1 MTSSALSKLRQWL
14 KKQELDAIYLPRTD
28 EYGNENLRPE
38 HERIAW
44 LTGFS
49 GSAGTLVVSQE
60 AAVLFVDGRYELQ
73 AKRQLLSGFDSVALR
88 EQKPEAWLRA
98 NLASGARV
106 GCPQELLSHQHQ
118 RRMASEMERGGLCF
132 ELCAEHPVD
141 KLWRQRPAASTGKYI
156 HLQREIHG
164 HDAEDKIELI
174 RQWLEQRELDAVF
187 ISAADSTSWLLNIRS
202 NIVPYSLV
210 ALARALV
217 TRDGDCLLFAD
228 QKPNPHRLFEAHFD
242 YRPSHKLSA
251 TLAKFKDK
259 AVAYDPSSCPC
270 CVRIGERWQEHADP
284 CAALKARK
292 NATEIEGMRTAHD
305 YDCLVWLRV
314 LRWLGQQENGVFEAE
329 VEQKIVD
336 TRSQF
341 ANYVSESFAAIIA
354 SGPNGASAH
363 YRHQGQGRYIKR
375 DDVVLIDS
383 GAHYLSGTTDCTRT
397 VAFGEVSAE
406 AKTAFTQVLQAH
418 IALARQAFPR
428 GTTGA
433 QLDMLARARLW
444 LEGRDYQHGTG
455 HGVGCCLNVHESPP
469 SISPIS
475 TSVLEPGMILSIE
488 PGYYQA
494 NAYGIRLENLYLVR
508 EHKSYPDYLSFQSL
522 TSVPFDLRMIDTKIL
537 TPTDMDWLEEYNYA
551 SLDTA
556 DRMLD
561 ELTGESNSTSDA
573 DDDDD

>member
-1 MTSSALSKLRQWL
+1 MASSALSKLRQWL
-14 KKQELDAIYLPRTD
+14 KKQELDAVYLPRTD

-73 AKRQLLSGFDSVALR
+73 AKRQLLSGFESVALR
-88 EQKPEAWLRA
+88 EQKPEAWLCA
-98 NLASGARV
+98 NLAAGARV
-106 GCPQELLSHQHQ
+106 GCPQELLSHEHQ
-118 RRMASEMERGGLCF
+118 RSLSSELELGGLCF
-132 ELCAEHPVD
+132 ELCAEHPID
-141 KLWRQRPAASTGKYI
+141 KLWRQRPAASIGKYI
-156 HLQREIHG
+156 HLQRATHG

-187 ISAADSTSWLLNIRS
+187 VSAADSVSWLLNLRS
-202 NIVPYSLV
+202 NTVPYSLV

-217 TRDGDCLLFAD
+217 TRDGDCLLFAE
-228 QKPNPHRLFEAHFD
+228 QKPNPHRLFDSHFD
-242 YRPSHKLSA
+242 YLPSDKLSA
-251 TLAKFKDK
+251 TLGKFKDK
-259 AVAYDPSSCPC
+259 VVAYDPSSCPC
-270 CVRIGERWQEHADP
+270 IVSIGARWQEHADP
-284 CAALKARK
+284 CAPLKACK
-292 NATEIEGMRTAHD
+292 NEVEIEGMRTAHD
-305 YDCLVWLRV
+305 YECLVWLRI
-314 LRWLGQQENGVFEAE
+314 LRWLGQQENGVYEAE
-329 VEQKIVD
+329 VEEKILE
-336 TRSQF
+336 TRGQL
-341 ANYVSESFAAIIA
+341 AEYVCESFAAIVA

-383 GAHYLSGTTDCTRT
+383 GAHYTCGTTDCTRT
-397 VAFGEVSAE
+397 VAFGEPSAE
-406 AKTAFTQVLQAH
+406 LKLSFTQVLQAH

-433 QLDMLARARLW
+433 QLDILARARLW

-455 HGVGCCLNVHESPP
+455 HGVGCCLNVHETPP

-494 NAYGIRLENLYLVR
+494 NAYGIRLENLYLVC
-508 EHKSYPDYLSFQSL
+508 EHKKHPDYLGFQSL
-522 TSVPFDLRMIDTKIL
+522 TSVPFDLKMIDSKIL
-537 TPTDMDWLEEYNYA
+537 TTTDMDWIEEYNYA
-551 SLDTA
+551 ALDTA
-556 DRMLD
+556 DRMLNK
-561 ELTGESNSTSDA
+561 LTGETSS
-573 DDDDD
+573 DDDDDD